1 MESFR
6 SMGIK
11 MQKNIMKINLSE
23 IYILECI
30 FSVFPDYMP
39 APSLATQRLIEQ
51 MSGHIRRKTPK
62 NMDNQEKT
70 ILEVFLSFCYKK
82 KRM

>member
-30 FSVFPDYMP
+30 FFVFPDYTP
-39 APSLATQRLIEQ
+39 SPSLATQRLIEQ